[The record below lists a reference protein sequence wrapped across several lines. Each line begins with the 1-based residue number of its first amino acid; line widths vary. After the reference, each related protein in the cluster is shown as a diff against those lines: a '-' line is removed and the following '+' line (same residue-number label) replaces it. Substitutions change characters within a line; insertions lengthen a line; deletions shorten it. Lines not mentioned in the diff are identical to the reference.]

1 MSTSSGRYQR
11 LCQALKDA
19 RVNADLRQIDIAL
32 ALEKPQSYIAKVE
45 SGERKLDFVETLDYC
60 AALNLA
66 LADLINVVSNE
77 VNVSILSA
85 PRPTK
90 RPLRKV

>member
-1 MSTSSGRYQR
+1 MDHRRVATSSGRYQR

-19 RVNADLRQIDIAL
+19 RVNADLRQIDIAA

-60 AALNLA
+60 AVLDLA
-66 LADLINVVSNE
+66 LEDLINVVSNE
-77 VNVSILSA
+77 VNVSIISG
-85 PRPTK
+85 R
-90 RPLRKV
+90 RKIK

>member
-1 MSTSSGRYQR
+1 MATSSGRYQR

-19 RVNADLRQIDIAL
+19 RVNADLRQIDIAA

-60 AALNLA
+60 AVLDLA
-66 LADLINVVSNE
+66 LEDLINVVSNE
-77 VNVSILSA
+77 VNVSIISG
-85 PRPTK
+85 R
-90 RPLRKV
+90 RKIK